1 MRGRRRYDAATT
13 PRAIE
18 AARAIPTLGISEVEF
33 PLVRGGQRGWEKRRN
48 GVVVVLAW
56 GCLWKTQHSWWG
68 DAASTA
74 ISESAKQNSDL
85 QQLDNVM

>member
-1 MRGRRRYDAATT
+1 M
-13 PRAIE
+13 
-18 AARAIPTLGISEVEF
+18 
-33 PLVRGGQRGWEKRRN
+33 
-48 GVVVVLAW
+48 VVVLAW

-85 QQLDNVM
+85 QQPGQQGGREGVLGRVILLKERGREGERELT